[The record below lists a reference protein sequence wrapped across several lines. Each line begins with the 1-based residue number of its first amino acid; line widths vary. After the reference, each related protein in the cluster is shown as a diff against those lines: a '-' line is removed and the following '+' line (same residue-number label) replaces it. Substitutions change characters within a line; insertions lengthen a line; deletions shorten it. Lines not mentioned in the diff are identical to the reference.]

1 MDPLPPPLS
10 VPPLLTSTG
19 LSLSGLLPPASL
31 IESLLYV
38 STELAAFNPFP
49 FLQTRNTATAIQR
62 TRLISSLVED
72 LHDSLSGG
80 GGGLGRPLPPSS
92 ILCLTELC
100 SVVRR
105 TKALLESLAT
115 GSALWT
121 LLNTEVFA
129 KRFLCCAREL
139 AAALDILPLSLL
151 PISADVR
158 EQVELLHRQTKRA
171 DLFVDGRESRL
182 RDELFCI
189 MALDRRERGFL
200 DFNKVDDVMRRIGL
214 KTAAAYQ
221 EEMKRLESE
230 IPKQA
235 GTGGLIAVSNIN
247 SLIALVSYAKSIIFH
262 CSRGDSSTLK
272 PPRRHPLPTESASV
286 ALSRSSSWS
295 VATSPRLSNS
305 TVLNIPDEFRCPIT
319 LDLMKEPV
327 IVATGHTYDRSSISR
342 WLNSGHQNCPKS
354 GQKLIHMALIP
365 NYSLKSL
372 IEQWCKE
379 NNVPSTLWQRPAA
392 AEAAVTADH
401 ISETRAAIEAVRM
414 TAEFLVGKLAMGSP
428 DTQRQAAYE
437 LRLLAKTCMDNRRI
451 IAEAG
456 AIPFLI
462 TLLGS
467 RDPLLQ
473 ENAVTALLN
482 VSIFDNNKS
491 LIMAAGGLDPIL
503 KVLREGA
510 MMEARENAAATIF
523 SLSIL
528 DEYKAAIGERADAM
542 LGLVS
547 LLQEGTVSGKR
558 DAATAL
564 FNLAVY
570 DPNKTTVVAAGAVPV
585 LVKLLMDEQAGITD
599 EALSLI
605 SLLCGCEDGMRE
617 IGKRR
622 EMVPVLVDLLRL
634 GSPKGKEHSISVLLG
649 LCKDG
654 GGDMGRRLL
663 MNARSVPSLQSLAA
677 TGSTRARRKA
687 EALLRLLNRCCSYSC
702 SDPV

>member
-1 MDPLPPPLS
+1 MDPLPPPLP
-10 VPPLLTSTG
+10 VHPPLTSPG

-31 IESLLYV
+31 IESLLFV
-38 STELAAFNPFP
+38 SSELAAFNPFP

-62 TRLISSLVED
+62 ARLISSLAED
-72 LHDSLSGG
+72 LHDSLSSDGG
-80 GGGLGRPLPPSS
+80 VRRPLPPSS

-100 SVVRR
+100 SVARR
-105 TKALLESLAT
+105 TKALLDSLAM
-115 GSALWT
+115 GSTLWT
-121 LLNTEVFA
+121 LLNTEVFG
-129 KRFLCCAREL
+129 KRFLSCAREL

-158 EQVELLHRQTKRA
+158 EQVELLHRQAKRA
-171 DLFVDGRESRL
+171 DLFVDSRESRL

-247 SLIALVSYAKSIIFH
+247 SLIALLSYAKSIIFH
-262 CSRGDSSTLK
+262 CQQ
-272 PPRRHPLPTESASV
+272 PRRHPLQAEPAAVSLPAGDSLHRP
-286 ALSRSSSWS
+286 LSRSSSWS
-295 VATSPRLSNS
+295 VATTPRLSNS

-327 IVATGHTYDRSSISR
+327 IVVTGHTYDRSSISR

-379 NNVPSTLWQRPAA
+379 NNVPATLCQRPVA
-392 AEAAVTADH
+392 AETAITVDH

-451 IAEAG
+451 MQRQG
-456 AIPFLI
+456 RYLSSSPSSGPAIRCF
-462 TLLGS
+462 
-467 RDPLLQ
+467 
-473 ENAVTALLN
+473 
-482 VSIFDNNKS
+482 
-491 LIMAAGGLDPIL
+491 
-503 KVLREGA
+503 
-510 MMEARENAAATIF
+510 
-523 SLSIL
+523 
-528 DEYKAAIGERADAM
+528 
-542 LGLVS
+542 
-547 LLQEGTVSGKR
+547 
-558 DAATAL
+558 
-564 FNLAVY
+564 
-570 DPNKTTVVAAGAVPV
+570 
-585 LVKLLMDEQAGITD
+585 
-599 EALSLI
+599 
-605 SLLCGCEDGMRE
+605 
-617 IGKRR
+617 RR
-622 EMVPVLVDLLRL
+622 MP
-634 GSPKGKEHSISVLLG
+634 
-649 LCKDG
+649 
-654 GGDMGRRLL
+654 
-663 MNARSVPSLQSLAA
+663 
-677 TGSTRARRKA
+677 
-687 EALLRLLNRCCSYSC
+687 
-702 SDPV
+702 

>member
-10 VPPLLTSTG
+10 VPPPLTSTG

-62 TRLISSLVED
+62 ARLISSLVED

-80 GGGLGRPLPPSS
+80 GGVGRPLPPSS

-139 AAALDILPLSLL
+139 AAALDILPFSLL

-262 CSRGDSSTLK
+262 CSR
-272 PPRRHPLPTESASV
+272 TEPASV

-372 IEQWCKE
+372 IEQWCKD

-392 AEAAVTADH
+392 AEAAITVDH

-482 VSIFDNNKS
+482 VSIFDNNKT

-528 DEYKAAIGERADAM
+528 DECKAAIGKRADAM

-570 DPNKTTVVAAGAVPV
+570 DPNKTPVVAAGAVPV

-599 EALSLI
+599 ESLSLI

-622 EMVPVLVDLLRL
+622 EVVPVLVDLLRL

-687 EALLRLLNRCCSYSC
+687 EALLRLLNRCCTYSS
-702 SDPV
+702 SDPA